1 MEYSS
6 IFNKDSYSLLFNNNE
21 VKILYKNELTDIS
34 IIEDKNIKLILN
46 KFMKKDL
53 SVKNDCI
60 NIPIFI
66 NKLFE
71 IICNKENKV
80 SCNDSCHKVLNI
92 ALHDTIFNEIF
103 NKIDE
108 REQISLKIM
117 NDYINIHDVVI
128 LDQKN
133 NTLIKYIIQ
142 DFNLFCPISKIYL
155 MYRFYN
161 FLIKNRFYMD
171 DTEKFRLSTLDKINE
186 IRIDI
191 EPYKQLLVYNE
202 INKVFDEFEKIH
214 KY

>member
-6 IFNKDSYSLLFNNNE
+6 IFNKDLYSLLINNNE
-21 VKILYKNELTDIS
+21 VKILYKNQLIDNACC
-34 IIEDKNIKLILN
+34 EDKNIQLILN
-46 KFMKKDL
+46 KFINKDL

-71 IICNKENKV
+71 IICNKNKIN
-80 SCNDSCHKVLNI
+80 NDSCHKVLNI
-92 ALHDTIFNEIF
+92 SLHDTIFNEIF
-103 NKIDE
+103 NRIDE
-108 REQISLKIM
+108 KEQISLKII

-171 DTEKFRLSTLDKINE
+171 NTEKFRLSTLDKINE

-191 EPYKQLLVYNE
+191 EPYKQLLIYNE

-214 KY
+214 KK